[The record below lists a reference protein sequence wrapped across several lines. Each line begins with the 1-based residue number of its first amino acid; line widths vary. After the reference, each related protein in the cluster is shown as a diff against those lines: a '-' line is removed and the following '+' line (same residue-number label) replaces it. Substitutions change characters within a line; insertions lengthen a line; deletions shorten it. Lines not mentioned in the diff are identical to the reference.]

1 MLKRNRKFPP
11 FFTLTYLSRE
21 TKIPIGKT
29 NLRLKIKDFW
39 GIPMRQFLIVL
50 NPDNFP
56 SEIIKEMNL
65 KKGDMILI
73 QIEPIFIDD
82 EINDE
87 IKKALKKRGV
97 IPL

>member
-21 TKIPIGKT
+21 PKIPIDKT

-39 GIPMRQFLIVL
+39 GIPMRQFIIML

-73 QIEPIFIDD
+73 KIEPIFLG
-82 EINDE
+82 DE
-87 IKKALKKRGV
+87 IKKELKKRRV